1 MALFFNGALV
11 VKFKKALS
19 VCLMRTESLFYLNKA
34 CLNPHAILNPYGK
47 IHILGESMEKTETTI
62 FVDWENLLADLKAI
76 QETDERL
83 KESNFNFNNPEQ
95 LLALI
100 RSFLELEE
108 ELKRIYFYVS
118 EPFTEVE
125 PRIKSNKREELEEY
139 KKNNF
144 KEYEGRVN
152 KSGIIQSFNHAIA
165 QQNQVKLRVGR
176 VKFKFVYK
184 FEDKEVYNG
193 LEAKIFIP
201 YLKLRQKQVDAL
213 LAHDI
218 TKLYCTKQ
226 GGCILLFSRDTDF
239 VPVLEAAWE
248 KGFEVFIANIQ
259 ESPNSVPSDLKKS
272 CNVRERS
279 VAEIVDNLP
288 KNQYTSKKK
297 NFSTNEPFNN
307 PFKDQL
313 F

>member
-1 MALFFNGALV
+1 
-11 VKFKKALS
+11 
-19 VCLMRTESLFYLNKA
+19 
-34 CLNPHAILNPYGK
+34 
-47 IHILGESMEKTETTI
+47 MEKTETTI

-83 KESNFNFNNPEQ
+83 KEPNFNFNNPDQ

-100 RSFLELEE
+100 RSFLEPEEELKRIYFYVSEPNFNFNNPDQLLALIRSFLEPEE

-125 PRIKSNKREELEEY
+125 LRIKGNKNEELEKY
-139 KKNNF
+139 KEKNP
-144 KEYEGRVN
+144 KDYEERVN

-279 VAEIVDNLP
+279 VADIVDNLP
-288 KNQYTSKKK
+288 KNQYISKKK
-297 NFSTNEPFNN
+297 NFSPNEPFNN

-313 F
+313 FKKN

>member
-1 MALFFNGALV
+1 
-11 VKFKKALS
+11 
-19 VCLMRTESLFYLNKA
+19 
-34 CLNPHAILNPYGK
+34 
-47 IHILGESMEKTETTI
+47 MEKTETTI
-62 FVDWENLLADLKAI
+62 FVDWENLLADLRAI
-76 QETDERL
+76 QETDDRF
-83 KESNFNFNNPEQ
+83 KESHFNFNNPEQ

-100 RSFLELEE
+100 RSFLEPEE
-108 ELKRIYFYVS
+108 MLDQIYFYVS
-118 EPFTEVE
+118 EPFAEAE
-125 PRIKSNKREELEEY
+125 PRITGKDKEDLEKFRKDYPEHY
-139 KKNNF
+139 EKKV
-144 KEYEGRVN
+144 KT
-152 KSGIIQSFNHAIA
+152 SGIIQEFNHKIA

-201 YLKLRQKQVDAL
+201 YLKLRQKQVDTL

-288 KNQYTSKKK
+288 KNQYTPKKK
-297 NFSTNEPFNN
+297 NFLPKEPFNN

-313 F
+313 FKKN

>member
-1 MALFFNGALV
+1 
-11 VKFKKALS
+11 
-19 VCLMRTESLFYLNKA
+19 
-34 CLNPHAILNPYGK
+34 
-47 IHILGESMEKTETTI
+47 MEKTETTI

-100 RSFLELEE
+100 RSFLEPEE

-125 PRIKSNKREELEEY
+125 PRIKSNKKEELEEY

-144 KEYEGRVN
+144 KEYEEKVN

-176 VKFKFVYK
+176 VMFEFKDEPKGEKVY
-184 FEDKEVYNG
+184 G
-193 LEAKIFIP
+193 LEAKTLIP
-201 YLKLRQKQVDAL
+201 HLKLRQKQVDAL
-213 LAHDI
+213 LVHDI

-248 KGFEVFIANIQ
+248 KGFEVFIANIK
-259 ESPNSVPSDLKKS
+259 ESPIFVPSDLKKS

-279 VAEIVDNLP
+279 VADIVDNLP
-288 KNQYTSKKK
+288 KNQYISEKK
-297 NFSTNEPFNN
+297 NFSPNEPFNN

-313 F
+313 FKKN

>member
-1 MALFFNGALV
+1 
-11 VKFKKALS
+11 
-19 VCLMRTESLFYLNKA
+19 
-34 CLNPHAILNPYGK
+34 
-47 IHILGESMEKTETTI
+47 MEKTETTI

-76 QETDERL
+76 QETDDRF
-83 KESNFNFNNPEQ
+83 KESHFNFNNPDQ

-100 RSFLELEE
+100 RSFLEPEE

-125 PRIKSNKREELEEY
+125 LRIKSNKKEELEKY

-144 KEYEGRVN
+144 KEYEEKAN
-152 KSGIIQSFNHAIA
+152 KSGIMQTFNHKIA

-176 VKFKFVYK
+176 VMFEFVYK

-248 KGFEVFIANIQ
+248 KGFEVFIANIE
-259 ESPNSVPSDLKKS
+259 ESPNLVPPDLNGP

-279 VAEIVDNLP
+279 VADIVDNLP

-297 NFSTNEPFNN
+297 NFSPNEPFNN

-313 F
+313 FKKN

>member
-1 MALFFNGALV
+1 
-11 VKFKKALS
+11 
-19 VCLMRTESLFYLNKA
+19 
-34 CLNPHAILNPYGK
+34 
-47 IHILGESMEKTETTI
+47 MEKTETTI

-100 RSFLELEE
+100 RSFLEPEE

-118 EPFTEVE
+118 EPFTETE
-125 PRIKSNKREELEEY
+125 SRIRGNKNEELEKY
-139 KKNNF
+139 KEKNP
-144 KEYEGRVN
+144 KDYEERVN
-152 KSGIIQSFNHAIA
+152 KSGIMQSFNHAIA

-193 LEAKIFIP
+193 LEAEILIP
-201 YLKLRQKQVDAL
+201 HLELRQKQVDAL

-226 GGCILLFSRDTDF
+226 GGYILLFSRDTDF

-272 CNVRERS
+272 CNVRERN

-288 KNQYTSKKK
+288 KNQYTPKKK
-297 NFSTNEPFNN
+297 NFSPNEPFNN
-307 PFKDQL
+307 PFKNQL
-313 F
+313 FKKN

>member
-1 MALFFNGALV
+1 MLYSTLMA
-11 VKFKKALS
+11 KFIFWEKAWKK
-19 VCLMRTESLFYLNKA
+19 
-34 CLNPHAILNPYGK
+34 I
-47 IHILGESMEKTETTI
+47 ETTI

-83 KESNFNFNNPEQ
+83 KESNFNFNNPGQ

-100 RSFLELEE
+100 FLEPEE
-108 ELKRIYFYVS
+108 ELNRIYFYVS

-125 PRIKSNKREELEEY
+125 SRIKGNKKEELEEY

-144 KEYEGRVN
+144 KEYEEKVN

-201 YLKLRQKQVDAL
+201 YLKLRQKQVAAL

-239 VPVLEAAWE
+239 VPVLEATWE

-288 KNQYTSKKK
+288 KNQYTPKKK
-297 NFSTNEPFNN
+297 NFSPNEPFNN

-313 F
+313 LKKN

>member
-1 MALFFNGALV
+1 
-11 VKFKKALS
+11 
-19 VCLMRTESLFYLNKA
+19 
-34 CLNPHAILNPYGK
+34 
-47 IHILGESMEKTETTI
+47 MEKTETTI
-62 FVDWENLLADLKAI
+62 FVDWENLLADLRAI
-76 QETDERL
+76 QETDDRF
-83 KESNFNFNNPEQ
+83 KESHFNFNNPEQ
-95 LLALI
+95 LLVLI
-100 RSFLELEE
+100 RSFLEPEE
-108 ELKRIYFYVS
+108 ELKRIYFYAS
-118 EPFTEVE
+118 EPFTELE
-125 PRIKSNKREELEEY
+125 SRIRGNKNEELEEY
-139 KKNNF
+139 KEKNP
-144 KEYEGRVN
+144 KDYEKRVN

-176 VKFKFVYK
+176 VMFKFVYK

-213 LAHDI
+213 LVHDI

-297 NFSTNEPFNN
+297 NFSPNEPFNN

-313 F
+313 FKKN

>member
-1 MALFFNGALV
+1 
-11 VKFKKALS
+11 
-19 VCLMRTESLFYLNKA
+19 
-34 CLNPHAILNPYGK
+34 
-47 IHILGESMEKTETTI
+47 MEKTETTI

-83 KESNFNFNNPEQ
+83 KEPNFNFNNPDQ

-100 RSFLELEE
+100 RSFLEPEE
-108 ELKRIYFYVS
+108 KLKRIYFYVS

-125 PRIKSNKREELEEY
+125 LRIKNNKKEELEEY

-144 KEYEGRVN
+144 KEYEEKAN
-152 KSGIIQSFNHAIA
+152 KSGIMQTFNHKIA
-165 QQNQVKLRVGR
+165 QQNQVELRVGR

-248 KGFEVFIANIQ
+248 KGFEVFIAKIE
-259 ESPNSVPSDLKKS
+259 ESPNLVPPDLKDP
-272 CNVRERS
+272 CDVRKRS
-279 VAEIVDNLP
+279 VAEIVAKLP
-288 KNQYTSKKK
+288 KSQHAPKK
-297 NFSTNEPFNN
+297 NNFSHKEPFNN
-307 PFKDQL
+307 PFKIIPIRRTNAFPSHQGDKKHPI
-313 F
+313 